1 MIEAMLSGRWGRWLK
16 FIGALGVSAVFTALF
31 LMNTDLGAV
40 ADALAGAD
48 YVYVIPALGL
58 FALSLAARA
67 LRWQYLY
74 RPHRDVAWPRLLPSL
89 LVGYAGNNLLP
100 LRAGELLRAQH
111 INERE
116 AVPRMVSFGTFIMER
131 FFDFMVL
138 SGLVLA
144 GIVVSGEGGGYLLAG
159 ALLFAATV
167 SGFAVAVYFA
177 NKPSQARRLIS
188 RPWPLTPEKLREQ
201 LADLAESFLLGC
213 SCLTA
218 RRLFAAVAT
227 ATVVAW
233 GLELGMYWVLT
244 QAFALHASVMSIA
257 FAGCA
262 ANVALSLPAAQGG
275 IGPFDLTAKKAL
287 QAFSVVGPAVQAYVV
302 ALHIFLVA
310 PVSLVGLLVLWR
322 SAMPVAPAPAPVSA
336 AGAEAAE

>member
-1 MIEAMLSGRWGRWLK
+1 MIGAMLSERLGRWLR
-16 FIGALGVSAVFTALF
+16 FIGALGVSVVFTALF

-40 ADALAGAD
+40 ADALRGANYL
-48 YVYVIPALGL
+48 YVVPALGL

-67 LRWQYLY
+67 VRWQYLY
-74 RPHRDVAWPRLLPSL
+74 RPHRDLGWLRLLPSL

-111 INERE
+111 ISERE
-116 AVPRMVSFGTFIMER
+116 SVPRMVSFGTFIMER
-131 FFDFMVL
+131 FFDFIVL

-159 ALLFAATV
+159 VVLFAATV
-167 SGFAVAVYFA
+167 AGCAVAVYFA
-177 NKPSQARRLIS
+177 NKPNQARRLIS
-188 RPWPLTPEKLREQ
+188 RPWPLAPEKLREQ
-201 LADLAESFLLGC
+201 VADLAESFLLGC

-218 RRLFAAVAT
+218 RRLFAAVA
-227 ATVVAW
+227 AVTVAAW

-244 QAFALHASVMSIA
+244 QAFALQASVMSIA

-287 QAFSVVGPAVQAYVV
+287 QAFSVTGPAVQAYVV

-310 PVSLVGLLVLWR
+310 PVSLVGLVVLWR
-322 SAMPVAPAPAPVSA
+322 STLPAEPPGSVVPA